1 MMKSIQIN
9 EDLNLQDKD
18 KNISDTYQ
26 NLAQVYLNAQQLK
39 RAVQLLE
46 KAVEVCVYLLTC
58 KVWITLFLGTEVI
71 CFLLKLLIYYQ
82 HR

>member
-1 MMKSIQIN
+1 MMKSIQVN
-9 EDLNLQDKD
+9 EDLNLKDKD

-58 KVWITLFLGTEVI
+58 KAWITLFLYA
-71 CFLLKLLIYYQ
+71 KLFVSCLNY
-82 HR
+82 